1 MTETVLTRNELHELI
16 RSALVH
22 SGVAPENVLPVAAA
36 LTAAEVDGHE
46 GHGLTRVPAY
56 AAQVRAGKVDGSVR
70 PLLRRHRPAFIEVD
84 AQFGFAYPALDVA
97 ICDLPALARANGI
110 AAAAITHS
118 HHFGVAGQHCERL
131 ADAGLMAFAFGN
143 APKAMA
149 PHGGRLALYGTNPIA
164 FAIPRSAGPPVVIDL
179 ALSVAARGLVMA
191 AAQKGEPIPEGW
203 ALDVRGQPTTDAAQA
218 MAGTMVPAGGAKGA
232 ALALMIELMAGAF
245 IGGHFAYEASS
256 LFEDKGPPPNLAQ
269 FLIAVDVGL
278 MNGAD
283 RAGARVDAMAAEIE
297 AQGARLPG
305 SRRLANRERALR
317 DGLALSADLVNKV
330 RALAG
335 ETSVSA

>member
-1 MTETVLTRNELHELI
+1 MTETVLTRDELHELI
-16 RSALVH
+16 RSALMA
-22 SGVAPENVLPVAAA
+22 SGVAPENALPVATA
-36 LTAAEVDGHE
+36 LTSAEVDGHK

-56 AAQVRAGKVDGSVR
+56 TAQVRAGKVDGNAR
-70 PLLRRHRPAFIEVD
+70 PSLRRHRPGFIEVD
-84 AQFGFAYPALDVA
+84 AQFGFAYPALDLA
-97 ICDLPALARANGI
+97 IRELPALAKANGI
-110 AAAAITHS
+110 AAAAVTHS

-143 APKAMA
+143 APKAIA
-149 PHGGRLALYGTNPIA
+149 PHGGRAALYGTNPIA
-164 FAIPRSAGPPVVIDL
+164 FAIPRSARPPVVIDL

-203 ALDVRGQPTTDAAQA
+203 ALDVHGRPTTNAAEA

-256 LFEDKGPPPNLAQ
+256 LFDDKGPPPNLAQ
-269 FLIAVDVGL
+269 FLIAVDVGVI
-278 MNGAD
+278 NGAD
-283 RAGARVDAMAAEIE
+283 YVGARVDAMAAEIE

-317 DGLALSADLVNKV
+317 LGLSLPTDLVDKV
-330 RALAG
+330 RALAS
-335 ETSVSA
+335 EPILPA